1 MKDKTTQRRAWT
13 LAATCG
19 LALLT
24 GCATDKNGKTDDP
37 SLPTAQ
43 TSQVKATKA
52 SATACSK
59 AVVVASS
66 HAVADPCL
74 TTADIAKSLGVSPD
88 QVAKDEKKLK
98 KKKAAHH

>member
-1 MKDKTTQRRAWT
+1 MKGKTTHLRAWT

-37 SLPTAQ
+37 SLPAA
-43 TSQVKATKA
+43 SASKVSTKA
-52 SATACSK
+52 STTDCSK
-59 AVVVASS
+59 AVVSASS

-74 TTADIAKSLGVSPD
+74 TTADIAKSLGLSPA
-88 QVAKDEKKLK
+88 QVAKVEKKLK
-98 KKKAAHH
+98 KKKVAHH